1 MGDRRSKTELPTRG
15 MFHEPQQF
23 ATCSEDGDNCCKTK
37 VNSSPVA
44 ALGVQKPILRPTG
57 RRHQQDAGRGRQQ
70 LSETV
75 TGKYQCQF
83 IVGIE
88 EERKFKVMRKL
99 LGPSGANMR
108 AIVDRTGA
116 KLRLRG
122 KGSRFLEG
130 PDQVESSDPLMLCI
144 SVTYR
149 RSYDVAVSMAWALM
163 ERVHQEYRG
172 FCFRSGREVP
182 ELHVQVHEGARQVHD
197 DACVLV
203 FNASVCDR
211 QASHRLCIAEFARA
225 PVFLAYLPRQRCT
238 IVHFILIGQQYARRT
253 SRSRKTVV
261 NFSHQVRVCLYLC
274 SEFIVSVI
282 PELISLL

>member
-1 MGDRRSKTELPTRG
+1 MG
-15 MFHEPQQF
+15 
-23 ATCSEDGDNCCKTK
+23 
-37 VNSSPVA
+37 
-44 ALGVQKPILRPTG
+44 
-57 RRHQQDAGRGRQQ
+57 Q

-144 SVTYR
+144 SVTDR

-182 ELHVQVHEGARQVHD
+182 ELHVQVHD

-225 PVFLAYLPRQRCT
+225 PVFLGLSSTPEMHHRALHSYWSAVCATPHQGVGKPWFIILTRC
-238 IVHFILIGQQYARRT
+238 
-253 SRSRKTVV
+253 
-261 NFSHQVRVCLYLC
+261 VCVCICVASSSY
-274 SEFIVSVI
+274 
-282 PELISLL
+282 P